1 MVNNKLVDL
10 ENYSGNSKDS
20 LLYPGNMLH
29 TILLVQISFQK

>member
-1 MVNNKLVDL
+1 MVNNKLGL

-20 LLYPGNMLH
+20 LLYSGNILH